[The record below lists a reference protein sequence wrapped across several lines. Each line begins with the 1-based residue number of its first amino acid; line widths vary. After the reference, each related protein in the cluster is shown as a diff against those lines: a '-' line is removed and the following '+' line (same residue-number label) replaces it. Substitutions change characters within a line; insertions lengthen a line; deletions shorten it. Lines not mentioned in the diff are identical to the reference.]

1 MKIPKKIDLA
11 HLPTPLEVVRFR
23 TSRNDRFRTSRNDR
37 FRTSR
42 NDRFRTSRN
51 DIEYKEFLIK
61 RDDYTGSDFLG
72 NKIRKLEYLLYEA
85 KKLKSDI
92 IFTCGGDQ
100 SNHARATASAAAKTG
115 IKTRLFLW
123 GNEKMKAEG
132 NLFLNKMYGTDIVYL
147 NKTEFEDVDNLM
159 TEERKKLFKKG
170 KRVYVIPAGGSSTL
184 GIWGYISFIEE
195 LKRQINLKNIEGIF
209 SACGSGGTAA
219 GLLAGAALNKL
230 KMKIFAVNV
239 LHSKEVIRKK
249 ILQLAE
255 GAVLDY
261 KLPCRIDETKLEV
274 IDGYSKE
281 GYKNI
286 SDDKLNLIAEFARSA
301 GILLDPAYTGKAFCA
316 YNDIVLNNNNG
327 KKIIFLHTGGIY
339 GAFSKMKSYLRYAY

>member
-1 MKIPKKIDLA
+1 MIIPKKINLA
-11 HLPTPLEVVRFR
+11 HLPTPLDEISFR
-23 TSRNDRFRTSRNDR
+23 T
-37 FRTSR
+37 
-42 NDRFRTSRN
+42 
-51 DIEYKEFLIK
+51 KEFLIK

-100 SNHARATASAAAKTG
+100 SNHARATASAAAKIG
-115 IKTRLFLW
+115 INTRLFLW
-123 GNEKMKAEG
+123 GNEKRNAEG
-132 NLFLNKMYGTDIVYL
+132 NLFLNKMYNAEISYL
-147 NKTEFEDVDNLM
+147 NKSEFDNVDDIM
-159 TEERKKLFKKG
+159 TEERRKLIKKG

-184 GIWGYISFIEE
+184 GIWGYISFMNE
-195 LKRQINLKNIEGIF
+195 LKKQIDLKNIDGIF

-219 GLLAGAALNKL
+219 GLLVGAALNKT
-230 KMKIFAVNV
+230 KIKIFAVNV
-239 LHSKEVIRKK
+239 LLPKKIIRKK

-255 GAVLDY
+255 GAILDF
-261 KLPCRIDETKLEV
+261 KLPCSIDESKLEI

-286 SDDKLNLIAEFARSA
+286 SEAKIKLITEFAGST

-316 YNDIVLNNNNG
+316 YNDLILEKGKG
-327 KKIIFLHTGGIY
+327 KKVVFLHTGGIF
-339 GAFSKMKSYLRYAY
+339 GTFPKRKEFLQFT